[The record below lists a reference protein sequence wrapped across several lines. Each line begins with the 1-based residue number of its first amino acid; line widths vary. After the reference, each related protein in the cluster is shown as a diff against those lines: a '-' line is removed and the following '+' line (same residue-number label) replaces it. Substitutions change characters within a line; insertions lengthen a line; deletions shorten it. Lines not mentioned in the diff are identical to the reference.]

1 MPTFDTPEP
10 ISVTIDRIVGDVW
23 IVATDRTDT
32 TVEVRP
38 RNKSKQA
45 DAKAAENA
53 QVEYVGGRLV
63 VRGPKLHTII
73 GRVPSINVTV
83 ELPSG
88 STVSG
93 DSDMGDFS
101 SEGRLGDCT
110 FKSAM
115 GHIRL
120 GDVGSLHAITAMGDV
135 TVGRVAGDASIDTGS
150 GEVRI
155 GRIGGSGQV
164 KNSNGANTIGEVA
177 GDLVVRAA
185 NGSVFVDRPQASVT
199 VKTANGHIRVGE
211 ATSGEVELETA
222 SGEISVGIRK
232 GTAAWLDVSTKYG
245 TVHNVLEPAEGPAQ
259 SDSTVEVRARTSHG
273 DIVISRTSD
282 RKEG

>member
-1 MPTFDTPEP
+1 MPSFATPEP
-10 ISVTIDRIVGDVW
+10 ITVTIDRIVGDVW
-23 IVATDRTDT
+23 IVAADRTDT

-38 RNKSKQA
+38 KNESRQA

-53 QVEYVGGRLV
+53 QVEFLGGRLI

-73 GRVPSINVTV
+73 GRVPSINLTI

-88 STVSG
+88 SHVSG

-101 SEGRLGDCT
+101 AEGRLGDCT

-120 GDVGSLHAITAMGDV
+120 GDVASLDASTAMGDV
-135 TVGRVAGDASIDTGS
+135 TIGSVAGNASIDTGS

-164 KNSNGANTIGEVA
+164 KNSNGANTIGEVS
-177 GDLVVRAA
+177 GPLVVRAA
-185 NGSVFVDRPQASVT
+185 NGSVSVDRPHASVT
-199 VKTANGHIRVGE
+199 VKTANGHINVGE
-211 ATSGEVELETA
+211 ATSGEVVLETA

-232 GTAAWLDVSTKYG
+232 GTAAWLDVDTRCG
-245 TVHNVLEPAEGPAQ
+245 TVHNHLEPSDGPKQ
-259 SDSTVEVRARTSHG
+259 SESTVDLRARTSNG
-273 DIVISRTSD
+273 DIVISRSSNQ
-282 RKEG
+282 KED